1 MAARRGVGVFE
12 DYQLEAS
19 DRDVSVG
26 MLQDDA
32 LVAQTITDSLAGLFG
47 HGEWIARWVPTM

>member
-32 LVAQTITDSLAGLFG
+32 LVAQTIADSLAGLLDMANG
-47 HGEWIARWVPTM
+47 